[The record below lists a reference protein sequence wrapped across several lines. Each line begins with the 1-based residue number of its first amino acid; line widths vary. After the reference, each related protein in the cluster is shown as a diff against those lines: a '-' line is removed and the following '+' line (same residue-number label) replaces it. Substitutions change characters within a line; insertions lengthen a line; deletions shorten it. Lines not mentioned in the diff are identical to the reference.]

1 MSTTSPNG
9 KPEQPA
15 ASAPG
20 GHISLRPEGTGPR
33 DTLFQFQTQ
42 QKRLVGGVGISVAVH
57 VGAFLLIV
65 LAARFLPQEVYEAIL
80 PDQLSNRIVYLPSP
94 GPGGGGGGG
103 DRRPEPPPPAEIPK
117 AKPPVPIPVTPPEP
131 VPQPPREEP
140 VAQVPLETLASTAP
154 LPGVLTETPSTSDSR
169 GSGVGSGAGPGRGSG
184 IGEGFGGGT
193 GGGAFNIGNG
203 VLSPIVLFEKK
214 PQYTAEAMRAKV
226 QGTVWLECIVMP
238 DGTVGNV
245 EIVRSLDSSFG
256 LDQEAVKAAKQ
267 WRFRPGTRQGQ
278 PVPVRVT
285 IELTFTLR

>member
-9 KPEQPA
+9 TPEQPA
-15 ASAPG
+15 TPAQS

-33 DTLFQFQTQ
+33 DTLFQFQKQ
-42 QKRLVGGVGISVAVH
+42 EKRLSGAVGISIAVH

-65 LAARFLPQEVYEAIL
+65 LAARFLPRQVYEAIL
-80 PDQLSNRIVYLPSP
+80 PDQLSNRIVYLPAP

-103 DRRPEPPPPAEIPK
+103 DRRPEPPKPAEIPK
-117 AKPPVPIPVTPPEP
+117 AKPPVPIPETPPEP
-131 VPQPPREEP
+131 RPEPPREEP

-154 LPGVLTETPSTSDSR
+154 LPGVLTENTSNSDSR

-267 WRFRPGTRQGQ
+267 WRFRPGTRLGE